1 MELKLYNHLKRVLL
15 GEFAGR
21 AENHDS
27 DYQKQVENFASS
39 QASGL
44 LRPVAR
50 KIQKWLGDYNQ
61 LLSRPF
67 SLRYYQILALYFT
80 EYVLEQKRAG
90 TDFAEQ
96 KALVY
101 WMATGSGKTLLMH
114 LNVLQFIEH
123 IGGGAAFDELQII
136 LTTPGVN
143 LIEQHERELGEVV
156 RQLNRLYNNRIKL
169 TVATTGALLNKEPG
183 FFNLPEN
190 SRLFRLVLVDEG
202 HIGLAG
208 GGKDLGAFKQLRE
221 DLLRPANSFLFEYSA
236 TYHGIAD
243 KHIRDYEE
251 QIVYDYN
258 YYRFFKDG
266 YGKDYALQSLADD
279 RFADTGKS
287 EAPFFTATF
296 DNLQDKLLAHQRL
309 SVSQAQGAG
318 ELPFAGQFPHRPL
331 LAFMGNTVE
340 DPKNEGKLDKSGQ
353 GTDEVSDIRKLLVW
367 LARLTQ
373 GERENY
379 SAIFNGHYQ
388 GKLTLTRCPR
398 VSDEIW
404 LSWGEDEYWGLINVG
419 NGDKFF
425 SDSEEHPQLR
435 HGNGD
440 SLITLRKAPIVN
452 SRYHFTSVDDPT
464 SPINVL
470 VGSRKFAEG
479 WNCYRVSIIG
489 LINLGSSKGNKI
501 IQIFGRGVRLL
512 GLRGDGKRQ
521 NLEHC
526 TSYAELLAD
535 GSPEKLLRR
544 LETLNVF
551 SLNRSWLETFL
562 KALEQDLPVLSGP
575 YTLDV
580 RPAVVQIGT
589 SKQKRQPVEFSE
601 YQNNLQA
608 FKVGRSEFDSPLR
621 ILLDDEH
628 AWHWEYISDSQRCSG
643 QLRPQRFSLDYRSD
657 PSRPGENLVHA
668 LIDCLQQRNAF
679 LSSGDLQSRLLG
691 WSRQQRVQLYRR
703 NTANCRPMTLA
714 DLLPAVESVLYESHL
729 DDRSWPVVE
738 RLLDEVQRDLLEKI
752 FHKVRYDIDKR
763 QYRFEPV
770 RQNSPGVPGDF
781 IDRYTLVCEFDS
793 NEKKETFE
801 QDAKAL
807 EQLRLDLGESRGH
820 YHIYEPLLHD
830 ATDKLLHK
838 YKLKRIGISPDSL
851 NAGEG
856 KFLQDI
862 LEFIEVNYPRDPREF
877 YLMRNVESLRS
888 IGLYLDGETRVFY
901 PDFALWIVDD
911 KANKTTLA
919 LFDPKGQSGIMRED
933 DLGLSGGS
941 AMNDKVRVA
950 TGVQLPELAQELTHR
965 TKRQWAVHSFI
976 LLRDSSPLGKW
987 RGASATNQEM
997 VLAERMI
1004 HQNVLRLDWHF
1015 KNELGQASS
1024 PLRNGDT
1031 YLSRIFERLAQ

>member
-1 MELKLYNHLKRVLL
+1 MELKLYNRLKRALL
-15 GEFAGR
+15 GEFASR

-44 LRPVAR
+44 PRPMAR
-50 KIQKWLGDYNQ
+50 KIKKWLEDYNQ

-80 EYVLEQKRAG
+80 EHVLEQKRAG
-90 TDFAEQ
+90 KEFYEQ

-114 LNVLQFIEH
+114 LNVLQYIEH

-169 TVATTGALLNKEPG
+169 SVATTGALLNKELG
-183 FFNLPEN
+183 FFNLPDS
-190 SRLFRLVLVDEG
+190 SRLFRLILVDEG

-208 GGKDLGAFKQLRE
+208 GGKDLGAFKKLRE
-221 DLLRPANSFLFEYSA
+221 DLLKPANSFLFEYSA

-243 KHIRDYEE
+243 KHVRDYEE

-266 YGKDYALQSLADD
+266 YGKDYALQSLSDD
-279 RFADTGKS
+279 RFADAGKS
-287 EAPFFTATF
+287 EAPFFAATF
-296 DNLQDKLLAHQRL
+296 DSLQDKLLAHQRL

-318 ELPFAGQFPHRPL
+318 ELPFTGQFSHRPL

-340 DPKNEGKLDKSGQ
+340 DPKNEGKGA
-353 GTDEVSDIRKLLVW
+353 DEVSDIRKLLVW

-373 GERENY
+373 AERESY
-379 SAIFNGHYQ
+379 SSVFNGHWL
-388 GKLTLTRCPR
+388 GKLTLTRCPG
-398 VSDEIW
+398 VNDEIW

-425 SDSEEHPQLR
+425 SDCEEHPQLR
-435 HGNGD
+435 HDNGD

-452 SRYHFTSVDDPT
+452 NRYHFTSVDDST

-521 NLEHC
+521 NHEHC
-526 TSYAELLAD
+526 VSYAELLAD
-535 GSPEKLLRR
+535 DTSDKLLRR

-580 RPAVVQIGT
+580 LPAVVQVGT
-589 SKQKRQPVEFSE
+589 AKQKRQPVEFSE
-601 YQNNLQA
+601 YQNKLQA

-628 AWHWEYISDSQRCSG
+628 AWHWEYVSDSQLCNG

-657 PSRPGENLVHA
+657 PSKPGENLVHA
-668 LIDCLQQRNAF
+668 LIVCMQQRHDF
-679 LSSGDLQSRLLG
+679 LAGSDLQSRLLA

-703 NTANCRPMTLA
+703 HSASCRLLTLA
-714 DLLPAVESVLYESHL
+714 DLLPAVESVLYDNQL

-752 FHKVRYDIDKR
+752 FHKIRYDIDKR

-770 RQNSPGVPGDF
+770 RQSAPGLPGDF
-781 IDRYTLVCEFDS
+781 IDRYTLVCEFEDD
-793 NEKKETFE
+793 EKKKAFE
-801 QDAKAL
+801 QDAEAL
-807 EQLRLDLGESRGH
+807 EQLKLDLGESRGQ
-820 YHIYEPLLHD
+820 YHIYEPLLHE
-830 ATDKLLHK
+830 ASEQLLRK
-838 YKLKRIGISPDSL
+838 YKLKRISISPDSL
-851 NAGEG
+851 NAGER

-901 PDFALWIVDD
+901 PDFVLWIVDD

-950 TGVQLPELAQELTHR
+950 TSAQLPELAQELTHR

-987 RGASATNQEM
+987 RGASPTNQEM
-997 VLAERMI
+997 DLAERMI
-1004 HQNVLRLDWHF
+1004 QQNVLRLDWHP
-1015 KNELGQASS
+1015 KNELGQTSS
-1024 PLRNGDT
+1024 SLRNGDT
-1031 YLSRIFERLAQ
+1031 YLSRIFERLVQ